1 MKVIAIMGSPHRGKG
16 YQIVQKIE
24 KELKRM
30 GAVEFSYIF
39 LSDVNLKP
47 CIGCFAC
54 IAKGE
59 NCCPLKDDRESIE
72 NKLLGADGIILSTP
86 GYTQNVSGLMKNFM
100 DRFAHTL
107 HRPKFFNQSLMLVA
121 NGGSG
126 LSKVNKAL
134 AMTLGGSS
142 IVSQLKITTT
152 PWEPTEI
159 YKEKTNRA
167 LEKNTKIFYQS
178 MNNKKEGPPQ
188 LGNLIWFRI
197 FKKMAGLSKM
207 NLPADYE
214 FYQEKHDYFYPIR
227 VNPLKSRLAE
237 IIAVFA
243 VWSLKKQVVF
253 K

>member
-1 MKVIAIMGSPHRGKG
+1 MKVIAIMGSPHKGKG
-16 YQIVQKIE
+16 YQIVYKIE
-24 KELKRM
+24 AALKRM
-30 GAVEFSYIF
+30 GDIDFQYIF
-39 LSDVNLKP
+39 LKDVDLQP

-59 NCCPLKDDRESIE
+59 NFCPLEDDREIIE
-72 NKLLGADGIILSTP
+72 QKIRGADGIILSSP

-100 DRFAHTL
+100 DRFAYSL

-126 LSKVNKAL
+126 LSKVTKAL

-142 IVSQLKITTT
+142 IVWELKITTT
-152 PWEPTEI
+152 PWEPTKKYANQTDRAI
-159 YKEKTNRA
+159 EKSAET
-167 LEKNTKIFYQS
+167 LYQS
-178 MNNKKEGPPQ
+178 MINKNEIPPP

-197 FKKMAGLSKM
+197 FKKMAGLSEQ
-207 NLPADYE
+207 NLPADYQ
-214 FYQEKHDYFYPIR
+214 FYKDKQHYFYPTP
-227 VNPLKSRLAE
+227 VNPVKSGLAE

-243 VWSLKKQVVF
+243 VRSMKKQMIF